1 MEALQFINWFDM
13 SFCNTPKKLIKQ
25 NKQNK
30 QNKSNKTHLAENDK
44 KFKRYMKEKKELI
57 IKYNNIKYMNLI
69 QSKQLQY
76 FNDKFLFKNIR
87 NSSTSN
93 FISLNL
99 SAIKNYIDYNTNTY
113 NHYEYILVMIQN
125 RVSYID
131 YQINIIKSTIYT

>member
-1 MEALQFINWFDM
+1 
-13 SFCNTPKKLIKQ
+13 
-25 NKQNK
+25 
-30 QNKSNKTHLAENDK
+30 
-44 KFKRYMKEKKELI
+44 
-57 IKYNNIKYMNLI
+57 
-69 QSKQLQY
+69 LQY

-131 YQINIIKSTIYT
+131 YQINIIKSNIYT

>member
-13 SFCNTPKKLIKQ
+13 SFSNTPKKLIKQ
-25 NKQNK
+25 NKS
-30 QNKSNKTHLAENDK
+30 NKSNKTHLAENEK

-113 NHYEYILVMIQN
+113 NHYEYILGMIQN

-131 YQINIIKSTIYT
+131 FQINIIKSNIYT

>member
-131 YQINIIKSTIYT
+131 YQINIIKSNIYT

>member
-13 SFCNTPKKLIKQ
+13 SFCNTQKKLIKQ
-25 NKQNK
+25 NKS
-30 QNKSNKTHLAENDK
+30 NKSNKTHLAENEK

-113 NHYEYILVMIQN
+113 NHYEYILGMIQN

-131 YQINIIKSTIYT
+131 FQINIIKSNIYT

>member
-13 SFCNTPKKLIKQ
+13 SFCNNPKKLIKQ
-25 NKQNK
+25 DKL
-30 QNKSNKTHLAENDK
+30 NKSNKTHLAEIDK
-44 KFKRYMKEKKELI
+44 KYNRYMKEKKDLI
-57 IKYNNIKYMNLI
+57 IKYNNIKNMNLI

-131 YQINIIKSTIYT
+131 FQINIIKSNIYT

>member
-1 MEALQFINWFDM
+1 
-13 SFCNTPKKLIKQ
+13 
-25 NKQNK
+25 
-30 QNKSNKTHLAENDK
+30 
-44 KFKRYMKEKKELI
+44 MKEKKELI

-131 YQINIIKSTIYT
+131 YQINIIKSNIYT